1 MHESD
6 GILKSRV
13 LFTIYARCA
22 ERATGAAAKS
32 FIDVFG
38 HNMTSWGGVKTRNKG
53 LSLHFYSVLCDKGRT
68 SMFLA
73 GDLRVKSLMTSG
85 PVAPISQFYVV
96 KVSDLGKTKVFWKPK
111 LAQKLYR
118 SLVSC
123 GVVVNIHQF
132 FKRNLLSGL

>member
-1 MHESD
+1 
-6 GILKSRV
+6 
-13 LFTIYARCA
+13 
-22 ERATGAAAKS
+22 
-32 FIDVFG
+32 
-38 HNMTSWGGVKTRNKG
+38 
-53 LSLHFYSVLCDKGRT
+53 
-68 SMFLA
+68 MFLA

-123 GVVVNIHQF
+123 GVVVTIHQF